1 MQHLKPKAIR
11 GVAVLVM
18 LIAVVVTPAGVA
30 AADAP
35 DDGASCVG
43 QFSSF
48 FAHGGAGTHRSAVAQ
63 GFAHDAHPAGRN
75 VYSHVAEGHGSL
87 ADCFAMF

>member
-1 MQHLKPKAIR
+1 MHPMKSKAVR
-11 GVAVLVM
+11 GAAAFALVLV
-18 LIAVVVTPAGVA
+18 LA
-30 AADAP
+30 AAPATAAAAP
-35 DDGASCVG
+35 NDGSSCVG